1 MTWLRK
7 WQRKYGLNN
16 EAAEG
21 KNGYV
26 MTYDGWR
33 MEEVW
38 FLRALLKTVTYHGE
52 KEKDIFLATR
62 PYFSL

>member
-1 MTWLRK
+1 LTWLRK

-26 MTYDGWR
+26 MTYDGW
-33 MEEVW
+33 MD
-38 FLRALLKTVTYHGE
+38 GE
-52 KEKDIFLATR
+52 WKKFG
-62 PYFSL
+62 F